1 MFLNKNPIK
10 TYQNSIGGFTA
21 FDLTPDINNTNIQ
34 RLSINI
40 FYEYILNNKFLLEI
54 TPNLIQPQSYISE
67 KIELKINPP
76 EQIYNIKT
84 LNSITID
91 EEDLMDRSGLV
102 LINKKYY
109 GLPISMKFEFE
120 NMAIL
125 SNILDPSAVFLK
137 TRNFYLW

>member
-109 GLPISMKFEFE
+109 GLPISMKF
-120 NMAIL
+120 
-125 SNILDPSAVFLK
+125 
-137 TRNFYLW
+137 